1 MTEIRKNFKKRLI
14 NVKSIDHVNVKLN
27 SIYEVTEHQDGY
39 HYYIIDDSGNVIKLA
54 RNRFEDPGLEFTT
67 GPGVKKDNHY
77 DNSNGSL
84 YLFAEQHQL
93 NAWEFEIIK
102 RIVRCRKKGEFIS
115 DIEKTKRVLDIYLKE
130 QGHLFENQ
138 IEKLNK

>member
-1 MTEIRKNFKKRLI
+1 MKKRLI
-14 NVKSIDHVNVKLN
+14 DIKGIDIQKVRVSLDSLYIVEPYENNTFKLTN
-27 SIYEVTEHQDGY
+27 DIGFPV
-39 HYYIIDDSGNVIKLA
+39 VLA
-54 RNRFEDPGLEFTT
+54 MDRFEDSGLEFTT